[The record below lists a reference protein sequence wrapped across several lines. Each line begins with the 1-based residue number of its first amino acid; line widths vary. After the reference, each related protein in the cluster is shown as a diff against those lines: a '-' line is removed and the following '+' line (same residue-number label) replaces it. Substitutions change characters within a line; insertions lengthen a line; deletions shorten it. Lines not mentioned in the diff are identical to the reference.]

1 MISKSGIYSQYF
13 CQVKWIYFLQ
23 MNYNILGSIN
33 DNNLLKGILC
43 IPNLLGN
50 GF

>member
-1 MISKSGIYSQYF
+1 
-13 CQVKWIYFLQ
+13 
-23 MNYNILGSIN
+23 MNFNLLGSIN

-50 GF
+50 WF